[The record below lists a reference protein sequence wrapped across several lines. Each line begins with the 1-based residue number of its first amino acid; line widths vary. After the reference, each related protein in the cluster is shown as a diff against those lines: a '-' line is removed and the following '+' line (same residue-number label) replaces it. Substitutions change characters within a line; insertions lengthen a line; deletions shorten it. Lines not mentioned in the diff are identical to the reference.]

1 MSWDFLYAIF
11 FIVGMLFFASA
22 MILSVF
28 ILVNWLREYHA
39 GKNEELETPDYD
51 EDEVRMKGRP

>member
-1 MSWDFLYAIF
+1 MFWDFLHAIF

-28 ILVNWLREYHA
+28 ILVSCLREHHA

-51 EDEVRMKGRP
+51 ER